1 MFMLKIGR
9 LDNCTFSGMKFSIF
23 YVDLNWFL
31 WISHVCKPCRSI
43 SKKVLKKSKAK
54 GKSSLRKVSE
64 KTDIIY
70 INFRFIFLVHSSI
83 TAPFPEASFMS
94 RFQLSFPFVINRLCD
109 LQKKFSFSS
118 SHGWMEKSTM

>member
-9 LDNCTFSGMKFSIF
+9 LDNCTFSGMKFRSFMLI
-23 YVDLNWFL
+23 
-31 WISHVCKPCRSI
+31 WIDFFELVMCVNPAEAFQ
-43 SKKVLKKSKAK
+43 KKVLKKSKAK
-54 GKSSLRKVSE
+54 RKSSLRKVSE

-70 INFRFIFLVHSSI
+70 INFRFIFLVLSSI